1 MFNTRKFI
9 KGRGSREMV
18 RSGLV
23 LAQRHEFGLPACVS
37 KAGIVAGV
45 CKFDSGEEIGRSHG
59 LTGQPIWAE
68 W

>member
-1 MFNTRKFI
+1 
-9 KGRGSREMV
+9 MV